1 MFRTSLAICSGM
13 TFICVIH
20 ANNPRFEHGP
30 VFDTL
35 EEAEAAAEATHY
47 RILFGITRDI

>member
-1 MFRTSLAICSGM
+1 M

-20 ANNPRFEHGP
+20 ANNLRFVHGP

-35 EEAEAAAEATHY
+35 EEAEAAAEATG
-47 RILFGITRDI
+47 RLILFGITRDI